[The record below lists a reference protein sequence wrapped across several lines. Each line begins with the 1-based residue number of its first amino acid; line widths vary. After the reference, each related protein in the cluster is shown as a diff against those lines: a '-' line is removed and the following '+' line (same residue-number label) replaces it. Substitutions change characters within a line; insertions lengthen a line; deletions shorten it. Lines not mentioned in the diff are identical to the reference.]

1 MCKNTVTNGKIQI
14 YEALKYYLFLPDG
27 DEKTPVVYRGVN
39 CYNIVKISL
48 LPVVILAG
56 AGSGAGFGL

>member
-27 DEKTPVVYRGVN
+27 NKKAPVTYRGSN
-39 CYNIVKISL
+39 CYNIVKTCL
-48 LPVVILAG
+48 LPVIILI
-56 AGSGAGFGL
+56 